1 MDKLEYINIDLNTAS
16 TEEIRFEIERL
27 KYISNTFKNEEQA
40 IKIQLNSVFGGIS
53 NKYLVA
59 YNTDVAESITLQGQ
73 NLNIT
78 LPGTNGNIAN
88 ITDGS
93 GRTMGIV
100 AVDVQAANGVI
111 HVLNNV
117 LVPDLN

>member
-1 MDKLEYINIDLNTAS
+1 MTHHVIAGGNVRSSDLTPNGTTTAPS
-16 TEEIRFEIERL
+16 
-27 KYISNTFKNEEQA
+27 
-40 IKIQLNSVFGGIS
+40 
-53 NKYLVA
+53 
-59 YNTDVAESITLQGQ
+59 LQGQ

-100 AVDVQAANGVI
+100 AVDVQVANGVI